1 MSKFPEGI
9 SSLPI
14 LLTQLLC
21 IVHLRNQ
28 KKRGYI
34 HIHVCVY
41 WISFPFGGWYNFYV
55 RVSAKEA
62 RAVRKVPAKITSFK
76 GQGKGIDKK
85 DREDKGE
92 MREENIQKE
101 KKKNTMGRE
110 GMVLICFFVVVV
122 VVIWGLFLL
131 AFSPRCFSNSIL
143 HLPFAITL
151 RIPSGGTIVQ
161 KGGAFPQPRKEEW
174 P

>member
-1 MSKFPEGI
+1 
-9 SSLPI
+9 
-14 LLTQLLC
+14 
-21 IVHLRNQ
+21 
-28 KKRGYI
+28 
-34 HIHVCVY
+34 
-41 WISFPFGGWYNFYV
+41 
-55 RVSAKEA
+55 
-62 RAVRKVPAKITSFK
+62 
-76 GQGKGIDKK
+76 
-85 DREDKGE
+85 

-110 GMVLICFFVVVV
+110 GMVLICFFVVVVV

-161 KGGAFPQPRKEEW
+161 KGGAFPQPRKEE
-174 P
+174 